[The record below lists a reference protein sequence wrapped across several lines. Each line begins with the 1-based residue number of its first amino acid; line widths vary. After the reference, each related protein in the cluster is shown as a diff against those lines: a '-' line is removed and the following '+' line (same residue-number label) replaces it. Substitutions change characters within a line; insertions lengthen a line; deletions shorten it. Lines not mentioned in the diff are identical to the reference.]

1 MPFIWCFFIL
11 EVNKIAKGKY
21 QEWLQ
26 QDNLTMIEGWARQG
40 LTDEQIA
47 KNMAVGL
54 STLKDWKNKYP
65 AILDALKKG
74 KAPVDFEV
82 ENALYKRAVGFEYEE
97 IETVEEEVDGVFKTR
112 VKRTQKT
119 ALPDTSAIIF
129 WLKNRKPEHWRK
141 MNPVIEN
148 KLKAETEKLLKEAQS
163 LETEEV
169 AKVVFVNEDSIED

>member
-1 MPFIWCFFIL
+1 M
-11 EVNKIAKGKY
+11 NKIAKGKY
-21 QEWLQ
+21 HEWLQ

-47 KNMAVGL
+47 SNIGVNKT
-54 STLKDWKNKYP
+54 TLYDWIKRFPN
-65 AILDALKKG
+65 ISNALKKG

-97 IETVEEEVDGVFKTR
+97 VETLYEEVNGEKKKK
-112 VKRTQKT
+112 VKRIKRT

-129 WLKNRKPEHWRK
+129 WLKNRKPEQWRK
-141 MNPVIEN
+141 MNPVVEN
-148 KLKAETEKLLKEAQS
+148 KLKAETEKLLKEAQN

-169 AKVVFVNEDSIED
+169 AKVVFLNEDRIDD